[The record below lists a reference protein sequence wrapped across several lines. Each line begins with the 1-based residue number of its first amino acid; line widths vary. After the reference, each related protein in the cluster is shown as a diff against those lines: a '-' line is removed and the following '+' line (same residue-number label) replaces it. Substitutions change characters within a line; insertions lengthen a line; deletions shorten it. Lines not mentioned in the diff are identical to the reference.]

1 MKLEIDAP
9 QAYIISVDALKQLL
23 EYLKLRKNSVR
34 FKELEKILLQL
45 GFEVRRSKR
54 GTSHRV
60 FSHPKLT
67 QNIVLVSHGKNDSVK
82 IYQVHDVLKALQ
94 ELDNNNEKKS

>member
-1 MKLEIDAP
+1 MDTI
-9 QAYIISVDALKQLL
+9 QQLL
-23 EYLKLRKNSVR
+23 EDLKRRKNNVR

-45 GFEVRRSKR
+45 GFTVRRSKK

-60 FSHPKLT
+60 FSHPRLI

-82 IYQVHDVLKALQ
+82 LYQVNDVIKALQ
-94 ELDNNNEKKS
+94 ELEINNEKKS